1 LSSAENGDAIDR
13 SAASL
18 ADVQRADGVAMQVR
32 RIGVEAMLGL
42 EGVKDGGGAGDLA
55 PEVLAAANINP
66 TTRLATD
73 YLNHFNNVVMLL
85 EFIATMPD
93 FVEEILQWKPVGYQ
107 SYFATS
113 NFRYRELAIA
123 AYSAAD
129 GDVRARFEAIIAD
142 LDAAVVESQTLL
154 TDFDPADPAIS
165 VRILDLVRGQ
175 MQPLIAEASGV
186 INGSNAVSLETI
198 ESPAGN
204 AQDSIDELFG

>member
-1 LSSAENGDAIDR
+1 
-13 SAASL
+13 
-18 ADVQRADGVAMQVR
+18 
-32 RIGVEAMLGL
+32 MLGL